1 MINSTYKKI
10 VILIF
15 MLIII
20 TPLTLTLI
28 NPKEINL
35 SNEDIIKKPSLFEN
49 NKINKNY
56 TKDFENFISTNF
68 TSRDKFIEANSLL
81 RYKLFDLGAS
91 DKVIIGENQW
101 MYLSDTLEQYSGT
114 KTYNEDTLKKFKIN
128 LEEKNKF
135 LNKNGIEML
144 VVIAPNKNSIY
155 PQYMPLNKPKIRNR
169 NSTDEFFTYMKNN
182 SDVNIL
188 DLRKDLIDSKSKEE
202 LYHRTDSHWNH
213 IGASLAYKRII
224 EESSKLLPEYN
235 LKPYNIEIDYNQND
249 SKLKGDL
256 SSMLLLDKHIS
267 DNSTSI
273 KNKVNY
279 EYKAYHDHDKEI
291 RTASYDKTLPK
302 AVIFRDSF
310 SIYLQPLLSQNF
322 SEALYIW
329 GTRYGDLEDDYFNKD
344 IILNNKPD
352 IVIIEIAER
361 LMDGLT
367 MDFHQ

>member
-1 MINSTYKKI
+1 MVNSTYKKI
-10 VILIF
+10 IIFIF

-20 TPLTLTLI
+20 IPLILTLI

-35 SNEDIIKKPSLFEN
+35 SNEDKIKKPTFIEN
-49 NKINKNY
+49 NSLNKNY
-56 TKDFENFISTNF
+56 TKDFEKFFSTNF
-68 TSRDKFIEANSLL
+68 TSRDKFIEYNSLL
-81 RYKLFDLGAS
+81 RYKLFNLGAS
-91 DKVIIGENQW
+91 DKVIVGKNQW
-101 MYLSDTLEQYSGT
+101 MYLNDTLEQYNGK
-114 KTYNEDTLKKFKIN
+114 KTYTDDTLKRFKTN
-128 LEEKNKF
+128 MEEKKRF

-155 PQYMPLNKPKIRNR
+155 PEYMPSNNPKLRDT
-169 NSTDEFFTYMKNN
+169 NSTDEFFSYMKNN
-182 SDVNIL
+182 YHVNIL
-188 DLRKDLIDSKSKEE
+188 DLRENLISNKSKKEI
-202 LYHRTDSHWNH
+202 YHRTDSHWNH
-213 IGASLAYKRII
+213 LGASIAYKEII
-224 EESSKLLPEYN
+224 EESSKLLPNFN
-235 LKPYNIEIDYNQND
+235 LKPYNIEIDYNPKD

-256 SSMLLLDKHIS
+256 SSMLLLDKYTK

-273 KNKVNY
+273 KGNFNY
-279 EYKAYHDHDKEI
+279 EYKAYHDNDKEI
-291 RTASYDKTLPK
+291 RTESYDKTLPK

-329 GTRYGDLEDDYFNKD
+329 GTRHDNLKDAYFDSN

-352 IVIIEIAER
+352 IVIIEIVER